1 MGPYERYVGG
11 YRIYHFSV
19 LALSAMSNVA
29 MSDDMEWTV
38 VSDSML
44 WKARHMNDEI
54 DRRLDYPIALGLC
67 VVSRFRSFS
76 SSQRPCSRKSGLEQM
91 VQGVRFERTDH

>member
-38 VSDSML
+38 VLDSML

-54 DRRLDYPIALGLC
+54 ERGPDHPIAIVAWASLASDL
-67 VVSRFRSFS
+67 SAHRN
-76 SSQRPCSRKSGLEQM
+76 
-91 VQGVRFERTDH
+91 DHARARAG